1 MPQPPLPA
9 TAAGLLLALG
19 CAVAAGIAVYRFLSD
34 RPTARRAMQAIA
46 AGGLTFQV
54 IHVLEHV
61 LQLSFWALEP
71 TSKPWLS
78 SWAAGTADGLQY
90 FCSLLPAAGEEAS
103 IGVEMLHLTGN
114 VVFLGALTAW
124 QVAMR
129 SEQRTIRT
137 LGIAEKVQLFHV
149 AEHVVLVGSLL
160 AFGKALGLSTAFG
173 AVDGTALVALRVW
186 FHFSINAVAT
196 TYALRAAK
204 ETWGKPKVIPP
215 LTLVELTAMPAP
227 DPRPRTVIVLP
238 DEAEASLQER

>member
-19 CAVAAGIAVYRFLSD
+19 CAVAAGIAVYRFLCD

-90 FCSLLPAAGEEAS
+90 FCSLLPAAGEEPS

-215 LTLVELTAMPAP
+215 LTLVDLTAVPVA
-227 DPRPRTVIVLP
+227 DLRPTEIFLP
-238 DEAEASLQER
+238 EEEASRSSR